1 MSKIYQMTPEEKNRS
16 GGVLGGFIRAVVLRG
31 FYSESRPFII
41 KRTGFALIELLVVVL
56 IIGILAAFALPS
68 YRIAVAQTRFAQLQ
82 VLGDAIYKAE
92 QLHLM
97 SSGSYTN
104 NFSSLTLGIPGTIS
118 ADGKSVTSGQYSCGL
133 ILGVGSAGH
142 NYSEYNCLYSG
153 GWLGSSDVPVY
164 IRSFSGKPYC
174 RTYDT
179 RESAVPYQVCLS
191 LSDEQ
196 TKTCSSDEKNY
207 CQFHLL

>member
-1 MSKIYQMTPEEKNRS
+1 MGKIYQKMYLKEKS
-16 GGVLGGFIRAVVLRG
+16 PAKGVLGGFIHNVILRSCNSGSHPYFVKRAG
-31 FYSESRPFII
+31 F
-41 KRTGFALIELLVVVL
+41 TLIELLVVVL

-118 ADGKSVTSGQYSCGL
+118 ADGKSVTSGQYSCEL
-133 ILGVGSAGH
+133 LLGPGDDGH
-142 NYSEYNCLYSG
+142 NYSEYNCFYSVG
-153 GWLGSSDVPVY
+153 ELGTHDVPVY
-164 IRSFSGKPYC
+164 IRSFSGSRYC
-174 RTYDT
+174 RTYNV
-179 RESAVPYQVCLS
+179 REDSVPYRVCLS
-191 LSDEQ
+191 VSDEQ
-196 TKTCSSDEKNY
+196 TKACSSKGY
-207 CQFHLL
+207 CQFRLL